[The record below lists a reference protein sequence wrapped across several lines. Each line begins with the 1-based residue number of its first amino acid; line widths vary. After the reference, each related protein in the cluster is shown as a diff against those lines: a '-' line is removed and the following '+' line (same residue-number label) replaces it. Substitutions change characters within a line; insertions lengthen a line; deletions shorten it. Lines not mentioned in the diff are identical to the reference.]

1 VANESAAAKA
11 AGVKINTI
19 AFGTANGTVTISG
32 EVLPVPADPA
42 AMAQIASATGGHT
55 FTAQT
60 ADQLKSVY
68 NEIGRVV
75 GYNVQ
80 HRDIT
85 AWFIG
90 IALALMMAA
99 AAAALA
105 WNQRL
110 V

>member
-1 VANESAAAKA
+1 M
-11 AGVKINTI
+11 KINTI
-19 AFGTANGTVTISG
+19 AFGTPNGTVTING
-32 EVLPVPADPA
+32 EILPVPADPA

-55 FTAQT
+55 FSAQS
-60 ADQLKSVY
+60 ANQLKSVY
-68 NEIGRVV
+68 NEIGRAV
-75 GYNVQ
+75 GYDVH

-90 IALALMMAA
+90 VALIMMIAA
-99 AAAALA
+99 AAGALT